1 MIRAKHVL
9 FLIFIPS
16 FLTQEN
22 DYETISKYGNPMLQR
37 TLAYFDQ
44 DVFLPQI
51 YNHGCWCGILQPQ
64 NDGDTPY
71 IRRGKPLDSLDHI
84 CRDWSFC
91 KNCVL
96 KETAC
101 ESQTL
106 YTYIITQPETNNDL
120 FSCER
125 PQVSACAK
133 ERCLCDTI
141 AARQISEYLSSHDFQ
156 TVNAWAPENNQK
168 CQSGSPTEKKDRCCK
183 TQGLTANYWISYN
196 SEKYTCT
203 EEGKM
208 VSGVVRTINVPST
221 QAPPNPKKR
230 RKQANGGKKKK
241 GKKSA
246 KVVTVTKPI
255 TTARP
260 TTTSIP
266 PTTTTTAKTTTIKPT
281 TEEAKLVVEEGNGN
295 DYYYYEYVGAAHTRT
310 TEQQSE
316 EANEENEEDDY
327 MPIFDQYDY
336 TTASPQDEETT
347 AADFNNGGGEG
358 FDDQGEWWWYE

>member
-9 FLIFIPS
+9 FLSIIPS
-16 FLTQEN
+16 ILTQDN
-22 DYETISKYGNPMLQR
+22 DYETVSKYGNPMLQR
-37 TLAYFDQ
+37 TLDYYNQAE
-44 DVFLPQI
+44 FLPEI
-51 YNHGCWCGILQPQ
+51 YSHGCWCGILQPQ
-64 NDGDTPY
+64 NEGDTPY
-71 IRRGKPLDSLDHI
+71 IRRGKPYHI

-106 YTYIITQPETNNDL
+106 YTYITSQSETDSL
-120 FSCER
+120 FSCEK
-125 PQVSACAK
+125 PQVSTCAK

-141 AARQISEYLSSHDFQ
+141 AARQISDYLKTHDFQ
-156 TVNAWAPENNQK
+156 TVNAWAPENSQK

-203 EEGKM
+203 DQGKL
-208 VSGVVRTINVPST
+208 VSGVVRTINVPAT

-230 RKQANGGKKKK
+230 RKQANGGKKRS

-246 KVVTVTKPI
+246 QVVTITKPI
-255 TTARP
+255 TTPRP
-260 TTTSIP
+260 TTTTLP
-266 PTTTTTAKTTTIKPT
+266 PTTKTVTTTKLT
-281 TEEAKLVVEEGNGN
+281 TEEVKLLVEQGDDN
-295 DYYYYEYVGAAHTRT
+295 DYYYYEYIGAAERK
-310 TEQQSE
+310 TEGQSE
-316 EANEENEEDDY
+316 QPNEKGEENDY
-327 MPIFDQYDY
+327 MPIFEQYDY

-347 AADFNNGGGEG
+347 AADFNGGGEG